1 MMSESLLLQFCYQC
15 DLGSLETTFETMQN
29 RVQWNFEAF
38 LEDLR
43 KKNGLQGQNDNEF
56 QGYIWPFL
64 SAENIWQPSYASN
77 QGRKRIFNMNQ
88 SNSEEIWLNWIMN
101 QSTGDIKSPPRLNG
115 SNCSTCFIG
124 NLEMYQWPWIEPPTR
139 TLCLGINVDEWIG
152 QNPIRHY
159 IPLLSPLNWSR
170 QKGIWRGF
178 GPNHLNL
185 IQVIGNPACDE
196 QPTIKMTKQ
205 FCGRQINKTIRVLKP
220 LKWKNLE
227 NP

>member
-1 MMSESLLLQFCYQC
+1 
-15 DLGSLETTFETMQN
+15 
-29 RVQWNFEAF
+29 
-38 LEDLR
+38 
-43 KKNGLQGQNDNEF
+43 
-56 QGYIWPFL
+56 
-64 SAENIWQPSYASN
+64 
-77 QGRKRIFNMNQ
+77 
-88 SNSEEIWLNWIMN
+88 
-101 QSTGDIKSPPRLNG
+101 
-115 SNCSTCFIG
+115 
-124 NLEMYQWPWIEPPTR
+124 MYQWPWIEPPTR

-159 IPLLSPLNWSR
+159 IPILSPLNWSR

-205 FCGRQINKTIRVLKP
+205 FCERRINKTFRVLKP